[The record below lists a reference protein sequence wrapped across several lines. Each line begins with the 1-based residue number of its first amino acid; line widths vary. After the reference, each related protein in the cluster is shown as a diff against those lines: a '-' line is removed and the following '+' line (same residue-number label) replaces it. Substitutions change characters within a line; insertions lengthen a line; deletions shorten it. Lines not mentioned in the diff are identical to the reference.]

1 MSQEEP
7 RIGVYICRCGCG
19 KEGNISGTV
28 DVERVKEA
36 AANFEDVEVSEVYE
50 YVCSNPG
57 QKMIRDGI
65 EKEGLNRIIV
75 AACSPRMHL
84 DTFRR
89 NVERAKPHAF
99 YNPETKN
106 VETTGLNPYLVEVAN
121 IREQCSWVHDDREQA
136 TLKAIDLVRGAV
148 ERARYLK
155 PLESK
160 TMTVSENVV
169 VIGGG
174 IAGINVSLELADKG
188 FKVYLVEKSS
198 SIGGHMA
205 QLGKTFPTLDCSSCI
220 LTPKMVAVSQHPNI
234 EIISLAEVTQVGG
247 SPGNYKVLVTKQPRF
262 LDSSKCTS
270 CGECA
275 TKCPVKV
282 PSEYE
287 MELDYRKA
295 IYIPFRQAI
304 PSSYTIDKEHCL
316 YFTKGVCKICQK
328 FCKADAIDFKQKSET
343 MTIDAGAIVV
353 STGYELLEPSVIEQ
367 YSYGLHPDI
376 VTHLQ
381 FERLLVQGVHRP
393 SNGEI
398 PKKVAFV
405 LCVGS
410 RVASPL
416 KNNGEQYCCKIGC
429 MNAIKEAYVLHKA
442 VPDAE
447 PWIFY
452 TDIRAHG
459 KGYEEFYERLRGY
472 GVQFMRGRVAEVI
485 PNGNGLLLRAVD
497 TILGMPVE
505 ETFDMVVLSSE
516 FKPSPG
522 TSDLAR
528 MLGISTG
535 PDGFILERHH
545 KLRPVDTE
553 REGIYVCGCAL
564 GPKDIHE
571 TTTESMAA
579 ASKVSTF
586 LGKGTISVSP
596 EVASVDSEK
605 CNDCGKCAEV
615 CPAQAVQR
623 LASTFRGR
631 WKIDPMSC
639 VGCGLCLPICPTQAI
654 NLNHCTEDQLIA
666 QIRALGR
673 KEGDSLSIV
682 AFLEKETAY
691 ASADLAGQ
699 TRVSYPSAIKIV
711 RVPSGGRVGLKHL
724 MAAFAAGVDGV
735 VFVEGEDSVLKA
747 DKLREHIIELKK
759 KLKEFGIQPLR
770 IVSTAITIPQYSK
783 MVDTFNMFE
792 SRLSKIGRLSEKT
805 RSKIEAKLEKEM

>member
-1 MSQEEP
+1 MPEKKT

-28 DVERVKEA
+28 EVEKVKEA
-36 AANFEDVEVSEVYE
+36 AAAFEDVEVSEVYE

-65 EKEGLNRIIV
+65 KEKGLNRIV
-75 AACSPRMHL
+75 VSACSPRMHL
-84 DTFRR
+84 ETFRR
-89 NVERAKPHAF
+89 NVETA
-99 YNPETKN
+99 
-106 VETTGLNPYLVEVAN
+106 GLNQYLLEIAN
-121 IREQCSWVHDDREQA
+121 IREQCSWIHDDREQA
-136 TLKAIDLVRGAV
+136 TQKAIHLVKGAV
-148 ERARYLK
+148 ERSRHLK
-155 PLESK
+155 PLEPK
-160 TMTVSENVV
+160 TMEVSKNVV

-174 IAGINVSLELADKG
+174 IAGINSSLELADKG
-188 FKVYLVEKSS
+188 FHVYLVERSP

-234 EIISLAEVTQVGG
+234 EIVSLAEVTEVSG
-247 SPGNYKVLVTKQPRF
+247 SPGNYEVTIIKHPRF
-262 LDSSKCTS
+262 VDTSKCTS

-275 TKCPVKV
+275 QKCPVKT
-282 PSEYE
+282 PSEYDVG
-287 MELDYRKA
+287 LGDRKA

-304 PSSYTIDKEHCL
+304 PSSYTIDTEHCL
-316 YFTKGVCKICQK
+316 YFTKGVCKVCQK
-328 FCKADAIDFKQKSET
+328 FCKADAIDFKEKGET
-343 MTIDAGAIVV
+343 LTLDAGAIVV
-353 STGYELLEPSVIEQ
+353 CTGYELLDPSVVEQ

-381 FERLLVQGVHRP
+381 FERLLVQGVHKP

-410 RVASPL
+410 RVGLPR
-416 KNNGEQYCCKIGC
+416 KREGDGEQYCCKIGC

-442 VPDAE
+442 VPDCE
-447 PWIFY
+447 PWVFY

-459 KGYEEFYERLRGY
+459 KGYEEFYERLRNY
-472 GVQFMRGRVAEVI
+472 GVQFMRGRVAEVA

-497 TILGMPVE
+497 TTLGMPVE
-505 ETFDMVVLSSE
+505 EAFDMVVLSSE
-516 FKPSPG
+516 LRPSPG
-522 TSDLAR
+522 TSELAR

-553 REGIYVCGCAL
+553 REGIFVGGCAL

-571 TTTESMAA
+571 TTTESIAV

-586 LGKGTISVSP
+586 LGKGTVSVSP
-596 EVASVDSEK
+596 EVAFVDPDK
-605 CNDCGKCAEV
+605 CNDCGKCGEI
-615 CPAQAVQR
+615 CPAQAATRVP
-623 LASTFRGR
+623 STFRGR
-631 WKIDPMSC
+631 WEIDPMSC
-639 VGCGLCLPICPTQAI
+639 VGCGLCLPICPTHAI
-654 NLNHCTEDQLIA
+654 DLNHSTENQLVA
-666 QIRALGR
+666 QIRAMG
-673 KEGDSLSIV
+673 KDEGDSLNII
-682 AFLEKETAY
+682 AFLERETAY

-699 TRVSYPSAIKIV
+699 TRASYSSAFRIV
-711 RVPSGGRVGLKHL
+711 RVPSAGRIGLNHL

-747 DKLREHIIELKK
+747 DKLREHVIELKK
-759 KLKEFGIQPLR
+759 KLRELGVKPLR
-770 IVSTAITIPQYSK
+770 IVSTSVTIPQYSK
-783 MVDTFNMFE
+783 MVDTFEMFE
-792 SRLSKIGRLSEKT
+792 GRLSKIGRLPQET
-805 RSKIEAKLEKEM
+805 RAKVKARLEKEMQK